1 MQLRRS
7 LASFSSKQAI
17 KIRVLTDEHLGDV
30 DGESVDVVGE
40 EVGAEEEAADGPE
53 GAHGV
58 HDADVHAAVVPLHVV
73 VHVRRPKREERRAAA
88 TEQELKEERGRIRAG
103 TEVTS

>member
-1 MQLRRS
+1 MFFQTKERFQS
-7 LASFSSKQAI
+7 EFS
-17 KIRVLTDEHLGDV
+17 VLTDEHLCDV

-73 VHVRRPKREERRAAA
+73 VHVRRPQREERRAAA
-88 TEQELKEERGRIRAG
+88 AEQKLKGEKGSI
-103 TEVTS
+103 

>member
-1 MQLRRS
+1 M
-7 LASFSSKQAI
+7 
-17 KIRVLTDEHLGDV
+17 
-30 DGESVDVVGE
+30 VGE

-73 VHVRRPKREERRAAA
+73 VHVRRPQREERRATAA
-88 TEQELKEERGRIRAG
+88 EQELKEERGRIRAD
-103 TEVTS
+103 TDVLEVSRLLTNAYGP